1 RCSTPA
7 LAWTRSTRSSSRW
20 RSASATA
27 SSCARTTRRTGASS
41 PRCGRSRRTSKPTA
55 PEPRHAGH
63 RPGPDGAD
71 GGGLRRLRAPGQRHP
86 GRPLCPRRPAF
97 AGGDD
102 AGRGAVDAPALGL
115 ARPAAL
121 ARGLPVAVPGR
132 ARRPAAAAGAGGFR
146 GGHRL
151 ALRAQPALAPRRAH
165 HPDRG
170 RARRLHAGHAGA
182 RARRLQPRPHPG
194 LGGRAGRAGAGQ
206 PGAGDGGR
214 ARRPARPPRPARPR
228 LHHPRAVVAVRQHL
242 QLRHRR
248 RVLRGG
254 VRLPQAPF
262 PGPLR
267 QLRRLRAP
275 DGGARARVLARFP
288 ALNGRRGARIGY
300 ASPMQQRV
308 DSMDVAESALQRLA
322 WGVHNVLGF
331 AFTLAWTAGWISLA
345 LLVLGL
351 TRRRALALRMAARCW
366 APGLLTGAGARLVVE
381 GAERVD
387 WSRPHLLVAN
397 HQSVI
402 DICALFRAVP
412 VPLHFLLKQE
422 MTRVPFVGWYARACG
437 MLFIERDNARA
448 GARMRR
454 E

>member
-1 RCSTPA
+1 
-7 LAWTRSTRSSSRW
+7 
-20 RSASATA
+20 
-27 SSCARTTRRTGASS
+27 
-41 PRCGRSRRTSKPTA
+41 
-55 PEPRHAGH
+55 
-63 RPGPDGAD
+63 
-71 GGGLRRLRAPGQRHP
+71 
-86 GRPLCPRRPAF
+86 
-97 AGGDD
+97 
-102 AGRGAVDAPALGL
+102 
-115 ARPAAL
+115 
-121 ARGLPVAVPGR
+121 
-132 ARRPAAAAGAGGFR
+132 
-146 GGHRL
+146 
-151 ALRAQPALAPRRAH
+151 
-165 HPDRG
+165 
-170 RARRLHAGHAGA
+170 
-182 RARRLQPRPHPG
+182 
-194 LGGRAGRAGAGQ
+194 
-206 PGAGDGGR
+206 
-214 ARRPARPPRPARPR
+214 
-228 LHHPRAVVAVRQHL
+228 
-242 QLRHRR
+242 
-248 RVLRGG
+248 
-254 VRLPQAPF
+254 
-262 PGPLR
+262 
-267 QLRRLRAP
+267 
-275 DGGARARVLARFP
+275 
-288 ALNGRRGARIGY
+288 
-300 ASPMQQRV
+300 MQQRV

-454 E
+454 EAAALLRAGHTLCLFPEGTRSRTGVVAPFKGGAFQGAIDAGVEVLPVAISGAGAVLPPGGFRVRAGTIRVRFGTPLPTAGTAQGAAARQALADAAHAAVVRLLDGRP